1 MQKKPLEKNF
11 KKMVVL
17 YLCSFSEFFMPLI
30 PKKSNLTRK
39 KQIRSICFIK
49 FSRKFLSTKNFL
61 GTAAVVSGILGSAL
75 QSYAQPYGQP
85 IPPGPFVMPV
95 PGSALP
101 APKQVPGKEV
111 SFGNL
116 TAQEGD
122 RDQLF
127 ASSPGQVVFFDGV
140 NQLPQ
145 SGLRNSHYYGN
156 LQVDAISNIADILFY
171 EIRNNTTNLLFSVQN
186 DRWGNAI
193 FAEHPNG
200 KISLWSNTTG
210 VVGNFFSSFGPL
222 LVNANSSLII
232 DSNPSY
238 PVTSTNHLVDVDG
251 LEVWGPEPTSLG
263 LNSGTDDANYDANVF
278 SPEGDGPFSVKC
290 VNPLDN
296 CYLYSQTDIANA
308 IGRPDLASSID
319 IDGLMTHIS
328 NAVDPQGKNYLEM
341 HFSIRPIDGFDG
353 AEIWTWDGQ
362 PGTPAT
368 ALMHGGHLWDTAFN
382 LRQTLINWGFSD
394 PALSTAQPGDD
405 VNLDALE
412 AASVP
417 GPLPV
422 IGLVSAFGFTR
433 RLRRRISQRGSQ
445 LSQHN

>member
-1 MQKKPLEKNF
+1 MSLIPEKN
-11 KKMVVL
+11 
-17 YLCSFSEFFMPLI
+17 
-30 PKKSNLTRK
+30 NLTRN
-39 KQIRSICFIK
+39 KQNRSNWFIISS
-49 FSRKFLSTKNFL
+49 FSQIFSTKNLL

-75 QSYAQPYGQP
+75 QSNARPYGDP

-95 PGSALP
+95 PSSALP
-101 APKQVPGKEV
+101 APRYVPGKEV

-122 RDQLF
+122 RDQSF
-127 ASSPGQVVFFDGV
+127 ASSPGQAVFFDGV
-140 NQLPQ
+140 NKLPQ
-145 SGLRNSHYYGN
+145 SGLRNSHFYGN
-156 LQVDAISNIADILFY
+156 LQVDAISNKADVLFY
-171 EIRNNTTNLLFSVQN
+171 DIRNNTTNLLFSVQN

-200 KISLWSNTTG
+200 KISLWSDTKG

-238 PVTSTNHLVDVDG
+238 PVTSTNHLIDVDG

-296 CYLYSQTDIANA
+296 CRLYSQADIANA
-308 IGRPDLASSID
+308 IGRPDLAASID

-328 NAVDPQGKNYLEM
+328 SAVDPQGKNYLEM

-362 PGTPAT
+362 PGNPAT

-382 LRQTLINWGFSD
+382 LRQTLMNQGFSD

-445 LSQHN
+445 LKRA